1 MKKRGKSREE
11 RYQDLCLRYEVK
23 RKRVIRVLMEL
34 GVTKLT
40 LSQAAILLPPNPE
53 WENFK

>member
-1 MKKRGKSREE
+1 MKKLGKSREE
-11 RYQDLCLRYEVK
+11 RYQDLCLEYEVK